1 MFSLFFIVAFILHFL
16 PLHFC
21 FINSSRVFSTSAFW
35 IFFCIL
41 VLKQTYVST
50 VQRHLC
56 LSAFVVMGG
65 VSFNVK
71 APKKIEAHIQDFFGW
86 RFGVN
91 RNKPCIIYGR
101 TKREFIWSE
110 EKKAK
115 ESELVLRRCDT
126 FQRRHAVKF

>member
-1 MFSLFFIVAFILHFL
+1 
-16 PLHFC
+16 
-21 FINSSRVFSTSAFW
+21 
-35 IFFCIL
+35 
-41 VLKQTYVST
+41 
-50 VQRHLC
+50 
-56 LSAFVVMGG
+56 MGG

-126 FQRRHAVKF
+126 FQRRHAVKFWCSAPPADEMTPDENTDPAAAAAAAAAALQSAAGVRRSMCEVSA